1 MATTNGKADSLS
13 GTVEVVNRA
22 GLRVAG
28 HWLRF
33 ADPGNAPQVARGQ
46 QVRVEVDGTHI
57 RALAVVDPSE
67 PQPDPE
73 QAARRLA
80 LLAAAAT
87 FLAGREAAKSGDVVK
102 IAASWERWVLGT
114 E

>member
-1 MATTNGKADSLS
+1 
-13 GTVEVVNRA
+13 V
-22 GLRVAG
+22 
-28 HWLRF
+28 
-33 ADPGNAPQVARGQ
+33 PQVARGQ
-46 QVRVEVDGTHI
+46 QVRVEVDGGQI

-87 FLAGREAAKSGDVVK
+87 FLAGRDAARSGDVVK
-102 IAASWERWVLGT
+102 VAASWERWVLGT